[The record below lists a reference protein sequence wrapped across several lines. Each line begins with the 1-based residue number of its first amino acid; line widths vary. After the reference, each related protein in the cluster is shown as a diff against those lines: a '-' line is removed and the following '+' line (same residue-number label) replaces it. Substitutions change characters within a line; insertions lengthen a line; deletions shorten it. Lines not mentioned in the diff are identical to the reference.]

1 MIAEPESMK
10 QESMF
15 TFRNY
20 QVSASEQKIWQDLIE
35 EASGDV
41 NVEAIIQAWQK
52 AKKQFEIYNRQL
64 PEPIWKKRG
73 YDHSGQQAW
82 FELSQHIIPKSPI
95 NPLAIYLH
103 LPFCDTRCPFCDC
116 YTIAKGKSSSD
127 VEHRYTEALLHEMD
141 TWKHLSPI
149 QKQPVST
156 VHFGGG
162 TPNGI
167 EPALFEQLVQHCK
180 NSFLIT
186 PKTEMAIESIS
197 SLLEKSHLQ
206 KLKDLGFSRLHIG
219 LQTLD
224 DDLRELIGRR
234 ETANEVLEKIRLA
247 ISLGFI
253 ITVDLILGLPN
264 QSVGEFLQSLIKL
277 TDLGVHGFSFYQLQV
292 SAHNRRFIDKVKK
305 PNQSP
310 LLAYV
315 LFQLG
320 ESWLISQNYH
330 KNHFDHFSLNNDHN
344 LYSTHMLRGENL
356 LALGASA
363 DGVFN
368 AYHYRHPTLNTYLNE
383 SSKVVPVL
391 EGGLW
396 QTEQEQRIQPLLA
409 QIMTGKIQEKT
420 FSQLHAHSLKKEW
433 IDSALLRKEK
443 NLEEYVLTANGSWFV
458 NDMLEQA
465 GQITQNI
472 D

>member
-20 QVSASEQKIWQDLIE
+20 RVNASEQKIWQDLIQ

-41 NVEAIIQAWQK
+41 NVEAIILAWLK

-64 PEPIWKKRG
+64 PEPVWKKRG
-73 YDHSGQQAW
+73 YDDSGQEAW
-82 FELSQHIIPKSPI
+82 FELSQKIIPKSPH

-116 YTIAKGKSSSD
+116 YTIAKRKSSSD

-156 VHFGGG
+156 IHFGGG

-167 EPALFEQLVQHCK
+167 EPALFERIVRHC
-180 NSFLIT
+180 NDSFLIT
-186 PKTEMAIESIS
+186 PKTELAIESIS
-197 SLLEKSHLQ
+197 SLLEKDHLLE
-206 KLKDLGFSRLHIG
+206 LKQLGFSRLHIG

-224 DDLRELIGRR
+224 NNLRQLIGRR

-247 ISLGFI
+247 LSLGFVV
-253 ITVDLILGLPN
+253 TVDLILGLPN
-264 QSVGEFLQSLIKL
+264 QSVGEFLDSLKKL
-277 TDLGVHGFSFYQLQV
+277 TQLGVHGFSFYQLQV
-292 SAHNRRFIDKVKK
+292 SAHNRRFIQKVMN
-305 PNQSP
+305 PAQSP
-310 LLAYV
+310 LLGYV

-320 ESWLISQNYH
+320 ESWLNSNNYH
-330 KNHFDHFSLNNDHN
+330 KNHFDHFSLKDDHN
-344 LYSTHMLRGENL
+344 LYSTHMSRGENL
-356 LALGASA
+356 LALGASS

-368 AYHYRHPTLNTYLNE
+368 AYHYRHPTLNTYL
-383 SSKVVPVL
+383 KQAKKHIAVL

-396 QTEQEQRIQPLLA
+396 QNKTEKHIQPLLA

-420 FSQLHAHSLKKEW
+420 FSQLHAHFLKKEW
-433 IDSALLRKEK
+433 IDSAFLRKEE
-443 NLEEYVLTANGSWFV
+443 NLEEYVLTANGSWFI
-458 NDMLEQA
+458 NNMLEQA